1 MPSKEGC
8 RKGGLTTYRRYPH
21 IFENGR
27 RIGLQKL
34 LELHNKHSFDIN
46 LELSPELCE
55 FVGMFIGDGF
65 TRQYHNHYLTQFTG
79 DARYETEYF
88 RYVLAPIA
96 QRLFNISPH
105 FKTFENT
112 LRMSFYSKSLFFLFT
127 ERFQM
132 PLGKKSLTVK
142 IPEEIIGGRQDLLT
156 GVLRGIADAEGT
168 VYFDL
173 RSIYNM
179 PYPRIQICTT
189 SQSLARQ
196 IAEMLRRMKYKIY
209 VREDTR
215 AEHIGF
221 YIEIYGLAQ
230 LQKWLR
236 EIGFSNKKHLDKIR
250 WHAPVAQLVDYLK

>member
-1 MPSKEGC
+1 M
-8 RKGGLTTYRRYPH
+8 
-21 IFENGR
+21 N
-27 RIGLQKL
+27 
-34 LELHNKHSFDIN
+34 
-46 LELSPELCE
+46 
-55 FVGMFIGDGF
+55 
-65 TRQYHNHYLTQFTG
+65 
-79 DARYETEYF
+79 
-88 RYVLAPIA
+88 
-96 QRLFNISPH
+96 
-105 FKTFENT
+105 
-112 LRMSFYSKSLFFLFT
+112 FYSKSLYLLFT
-127 ERFQM
+127 KRFHI
-132 PLGKKSLTVK
+132 PLGRKNLSVK
-142 IPEEIIGGRQDLLT
+142 IPEEIIERGQPFVAAT
-156 GVLRGIADAEGT
+156 LRGIADTEGT

-250 WHAPVAQLVDYLK
+250 RYAPVAQLVDY